1 MTAAA
6 IYICLMI
13 IYLLRGLKISLQR
26 GKYICDKRKCIYKK
40 QTAVKLSEYVA
51 EMVGFEQIGSGCKY

>member
-1 MTAAA
+1 MTAAVT
-6 IYICLMI
+6 YICLMI

-26 GKYICDKRKCIYKK
+26 EKCICDIEICIYKK

-51 EMVGFEQIGSGCKY
+51 EMVGFEPTCRN

>member
-26 GKYICDKRKCIYKK
+26 EKSICDKRCVYKK

-51 EMVGFEQIGSGCKY
+51 EMVGFEPTCRN

>member
-1 MTAAA
+1 MTAAVT
-6 IYICLMI
+6 YICLMI

-26 GKYICDKRKCIYKK
+26 GKCICDIELGVYKK

-51 EMVGFEQIGSGCKY
+51 EMVGFEPTCRN